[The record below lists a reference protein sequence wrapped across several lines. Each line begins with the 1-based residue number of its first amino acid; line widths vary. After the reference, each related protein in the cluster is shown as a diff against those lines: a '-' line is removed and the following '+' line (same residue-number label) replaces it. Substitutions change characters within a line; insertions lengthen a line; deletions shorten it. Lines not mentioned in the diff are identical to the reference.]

1 MQRRNIHKH
10 EYLIFS
16 FRISHFCLRHTVEDD
31 RDLIEYLE
39 EKKIA
44 LGDEFVVKDI
54 DDFDDSILVS
64 SATEDKHIAG
74 KAAVR
79 MMVEII

>member
-1 MQRRNIHKH
+1 M
-10 EYLIFS
+10 
-16 FRISHFCLRHTVEDD
+16 
-31 RDLIEYLE
+31 IEYLE

-44 LGDEFVVKDI
+44 IGDEFVVKDI

-64 SATEDKHIAG
+64 SASEDKHIAG

-79 MMVEII
+79 MMVEIV